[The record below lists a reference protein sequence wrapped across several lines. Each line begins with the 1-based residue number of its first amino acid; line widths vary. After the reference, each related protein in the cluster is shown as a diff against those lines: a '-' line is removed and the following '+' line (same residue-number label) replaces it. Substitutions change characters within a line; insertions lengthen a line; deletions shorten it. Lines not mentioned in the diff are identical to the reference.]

1 MTQYQTKSITQPM
14 EFIGE
19 DSLSHHGILGMKWG
33 VRRYQNP
40 DGSLT
45 EAGKKRYSESSS
57 TYQDRADKARQ
68 QSKKA
73 LKVMAAGYV
82 ASVPASLITAGM
94 AASAAALTPA
104 VIGGLAVTTLLAGT
118 GDVARYVAI
127 GKAAVSAWN
136 QEAASITR
144 KAGK

>member
-1 MTQYQTKSITQPM
+1 MDYNTVNN
-14 EFIGE
+14 E
-19 DSLSHHGILGMKWG
+19 LSHHGILGQKWG

>member
-1 MTQYQTKSITQPM
+1 M
-14 EFIGE
+14 EYTDE
-19 DSLSHHGILGMKWG
+19 LSHHGILGQKWG
-33 VRRYQNP
+33 VRRYQNE

-45 EAGKKRYSESSS
+45 DAGKKRYSESSS

-104 VIGGLAVTTLLAGT
+104 VIGGLAVATLLAGT

>member
-1 MTQYQTKSITQPM
+1 M
-14 EFIGE
+14 EYTDE
-19 DSLSHHGILGMKWG
+19 LSHHGILGMKWG